1 MDLKMGVWLPYLCTS
16 RTEETPTAEGVET
29 RMQNV
34 FFFIYCI
41 TIKTEIIMIKVKARE
56 TMINVGKYAG
66 TYRYVM
72 SPELY
77 NTLNEQTVISEAAL
91 RCGMN
96 VNQIE
101 TAYKGIADVLKVWA
115 TNGHCVPIPGLG
127 NMRFGLRAESVD
139 EVKKVKTELITTR
152 RVIFIPA
159 VSIKEVLAKTPIQI
173 TCYDRYGKIK
183 KTVSEDEGKVEDDST
198 TYTLTVEASPA
209 EGGTVE
215 GSGTYSPGQMV
226 EISAVAKS
234 GYRFS
239 AWNDGDTDANRTV
252 TVTGDATYTATFV
265 STATGDDGDDDGGL
279 AG

>member
-1 MDLKMGVWLPYLCTS
+1 
-16 RTEETPTAEGVET
+16 
-29 RMQNV
+29 
-34 FFFIYCI
+34 
-41 TIKTEIIMIKVKARE
+41 MIKVKARE

-198 TYTLTVEASPA
+198 TYTLTVEASPT

-215 GSGTYSPGQMV
+215 GSGTYSPGQTV

-234 GYRFS
+234 GYRVS
-239 AWNDGDTDANRTV
+239 AWNDGDTDANRSV

>member
-1 MDLKMGVWLPYLCTS
+1 
-16 RTEETPTAEGVET
+16 
-29 RMQNV
+29 
-34 FFFIYCI
+34 
-41 TIKTEIIMIKVKARE
+41 MIP
-56 TMINVGKYAG
+56 IGKYAG
-66 TYRYVM
+66 KYRFVM
-72 SPELY
+72 TPELY
-77 NTLNEQTVISEAAL
+77 TTLNEQTVISEAAL

-96 VNQIE
+96 VNQIV

-127 NMRFGLRAESVD
+127 SMRFGLRADSVD
-139 EVKKVKTELITTR
+139 DVKKVKTELITAR
-152 RVIFIPA
+152 RVIFVPA
-159 VSIKEVLAKTPIQI
+159 VSIKEELAKTSIQI
-173 TCYDRYGKIK
+173 TCYDRNGKII

-239 AWNDGDTDANRTV
+239 AWNDGNTDANRTV